1 MDIKEMF
8 WASKIEKTAFP
19 LFSQNHLLALGIII
33 LVLVYIFLNRDAFEN
48 EKRRNRFRKVLG
60 VVLILQQSL
69 LYFWYVTSG
78 NFTLGETLPL
88 YTCRIAIFL
97 CIGMLMCESY
107 KCFELAYFWGIA
119 GGIMA
124 LMTPDTSGFGFPH
137 LMFVQFF
144 VGHGGMIISLIFMI
158 LVYEYKPTKESIYR
172 SSRWT
177 LVYFAIVGVLNYL
190 VDGNY
195 SYLRAKPATATP
207 MDILPIYPYY
217 VPIFIAAFIGSFW
230 LFYAPFSPKLHEKI
244 DDFKQGIIGN

>member
-1 MDIKEMF
+1 MKVRELF
-8 WASKIEKTAFP
+8 WASNIQKNGFP
-19 LFSQNHLLALGIII
+19 LFSQNHLLALGIIL
-33 LVLVYIFLNRDAFEN
+33 LVLLYMFLNKDGFEN

-60 VVLILQQSL
+60 FTLIAQQSL
-69 LYFWYVTSG
+69 LYLWYFTSG

-97 CIGMLMCESY
+97 CIGMLLTESY

-137 LMFVQFF
+137 IMFVQFF
-144 VGHGGMIISLIFMI
+144 VGHGGMIISIIFMI
-158 LVYEYKPTKESIYR
+158 LVYEYKPTKESVYR
-172 SSRWT
+172 TSKWT
-177 LVYFAIVGVLNYL
+177 LLYFAIVGTLNYL

-207 MDILPIYPYY
+207 MDILPVYPYY
-217 VPIFIAAFIGSFW
+217 VPIFIAAFIASFW
-230 LFYAPFSPKLHEKI
+230 LFYMPFSAKLHQKFDEI
-244 DDFKQGIIGN
+244 KQNMIRS